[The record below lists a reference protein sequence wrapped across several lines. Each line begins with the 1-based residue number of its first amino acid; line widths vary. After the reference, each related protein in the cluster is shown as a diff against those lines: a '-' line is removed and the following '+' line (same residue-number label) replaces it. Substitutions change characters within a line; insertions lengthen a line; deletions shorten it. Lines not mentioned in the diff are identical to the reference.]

1 VPITFSA
8 ALGEESGSTI
18 QVPNEVLAQLGSTRK
33 RLPVRVQINGI
44 ELRTTL
50 AVYGGRTFI
59 GIRREMRE
67 AMRIQSGETIQ
78 IHLAA
83 DTEPRVVEVPQEL
96 AQVLAADAEAQA
108 KFEAL
113 SFTNRKEYVE
123 WATGARRAET
133 RQQRLAAVADM
144 LKSGRRTPMGR

>member
-1 VPITFSA
+1 MAVTFEA
-8 ALGEESGSTI
+8 TLGEETGSTI
-18 QVPNEVLAQLGSTRK
+18 EVPPEVLAQLGSTRK
-33 RLPVRVQINGI
+33 RLPVRVQIKGV

-50 AVYGGRTFI
+50 SVYGGRTYI

-67 AMRIQSGETIQ
+67 AMRVQAGETIEV
-78 IHLAA
+78 HVAP
-83 DTEPRVVEVPQEL
+83 DTEERVVEVPPEL
-96 AQVLAADAEAQA
+96 ARILAADAEAQA

-133 RQQRLAAVADM
+133 KQQRLAAVADM
-144 LKSGRRTPMGR
+144 LKSGRRTPMSR